1 MKKST
6 ERLRRDKVA
15 QEINKEV
22 LNIITET
29 ASQTAAATVDKA
41 IEKMSSF
48 SWIERIK
55 AISNDYFTSTE
66 KLLYA
71 YPALKT
77 HIQNEDEYFA
87 MAFHGTSGSIVK
99 FSKYK
104 VAKPEEEQILKD
116 RKESYNRSK
125 SDLEKIE
132 KALDSIKNEKGYEI
146 ISLRYFVNK
155 RDGNTRTWQEVA
167 EEIGKL
173 DKYPDNIAE
182 STIRKYK
189 NRLVRKIGV
198 VLFGSDAGK

>member
-1 MKKST
+1 MKM
-6 ERLRRDKVA
+6 
-15 QEINKEV
+15 N
-22 LNIITET
+22 
-29 ASQTAAATVDKA
+29 
-41 IEKMSSF
+41 
-48 SWIERIK
+48 
-55 AISNDYFTSTE
+55 
-66 KLLYA
+66 
-71 YPALKT
+71 
-77 HIQNEDEYFA
+77 
-87 MAFHGTSGSIVK
+87 GTSGSIVK